1 MQIGLLEVTAVAK
14 HRLFTGKTPLA
25 GCLCNRYTPAKHAE
39 QPPLFRAAN
48 ASPVRQRGRYRQ
60 QTAHSPVRHTFF
72 PTRHTIMDI
81 RTFNGLHTA
90 LITPFENGKV
100 AFEPLRKLVRW
111 QLDEGIDG
119 LVAVGTTGE
128 SPTLDHKEHSAVIA
142 AIAEEVGGKVPVLAG
157 TGSNATDEAVALTAD
172 ADGQDGVTGMLVV
185 APYYN
190 KPSQEGLFRHF
201 SAIAEATAKPVVL
214 YSIPGRCG
222 IEIGVETCARLREK
236 YPHVLGIKEAGGN
249 VERVARLRR
258 LLGEDYLILSGDDSQ
273 TLPFMSYG
281 ATGVISVASNLVV
294 RELSQIVKLALA
306 NDFQAASKI
315 ALRLYPLFTDIFLE
329 PNPVPIKFLMK
340 HCGMINSDEVRL
352 PLSPLTDATRERL
365 LQMLES
371 TGLAHLA
378 AR

>member
-1 MQIGLLEVTAVAK
+1 
-14 HRLFTGKTPLA
+14 
-25 GCLCNRYTPAKHAE
+25 
-39 QPPLFRAAN
+39 
-48 ASPVRQRGRYRQ
+48 
-60 QTAHSPVRHTFF
+60 
-72 PTRHTIMDI
+72 MDT

-90 LITPFENGKV
+90 LITPFTDGKV
-100 AFEPLRKLVRW
+100 AFESLRKLVRW
-111 QLDEGIDG
+111 QIDEGIDG
-119 LVAVGTTGE
+119 LIAVGTTGE

-142 AIAEEVGGKVPVLAG
+142 AIAEEVNGKVPVLAG
-157 TGSNATDEAVALTAD
+157 TGSNATDEAVALTAE
-172 ADGQDGVTGMLVV
+172 ADKQDGVSGMLVV

-222 IEIGVETCARLREK
+222 IEIGIETCARLRDK

-249 VERVARLRR
+249 VDRVARLRR
-258 LLGEDYLILSGDDSQ
+258 LLGQDYLILCGDDSL
-273 TLPFMSYG
+273 TVPFMSYG

-294 RELSQIVKLALA
+294 RELSQIVKLGLA
-306 NDFQAASKI
+306 NDFAAAREI

-340 HCGMINSDEVRL
+340 QCGLIDSDEVRL

-365 LQMLES
+365 LL
-371 TGLAHLA
+371 TLKDAGLGHLA
-378 AR
+378 LRA